1 MFTSHTLASF
11 LRAALLG
18 VACTAGLAGCSS
30 SQWGCPYR
38 TGVQQG
44 NWVTKDQVTLLRPGM
59 SREQVRYALGT
70 PTLASVLHAN
80 RWDYPYYYRASNGK
94 TEERVLTVIFE
105 GSQLA
110 SWRGDE
116 QPELQPFQLA
126 REEVQTSQKEA
137 AQHQLNRSREA
148 NDAAAASEMSASV
161 EILPGVTVSQTT
173 SVTTMSDPSASP
185 AAPLDAPTPLR

>member
-1 MFTSHTLASF
+1 VFKSSTLASY
-11 LRAALLG
+11 LRATLLG
-18 VACTAGLAGCSS
+18 VACAAALAGCSS
-30 SQWGCPYR
+30 NQWGFPYR
-38 TGVQQG
+38 VGVQQG
-44 NWVTKDQVTLLRPGM
+44 NWVTKDQVSFLRPGM

-94 TEERVLTVIFE
+94 VEERVLTVIFE

-126 REEVQTSQKEA
+126 REEVRTSQKEA
-137 AQHQLNRSREA
+137 AQHQLNMTREG
-148 NDAAAASEMSASV
+148 NDAAAASRMSAPT
-161 EILPGVTVSQTT
+161 EILPGVTFGQTVGGRT
-173 SVTTMSDPSASP
+173 PSDPSASP
-185 AAPLDAPTPLR
+185 TAPLDAPTPLR

>member
-1 MFTSHTLASF
+1 MFKSSTLASY
-11 LRAALLG
+11 LRATLLG
-18 VACTAGLAGCSS
+18 VACAAALAGCSS
-30 SQWGCPYR
+30 NQWGFPYR
-38 TGVQQG
+38 VGVQQG
-44 NWVTKDQVTLLRPGM
+44 NWVTKDQVSFLRPGM

-80 RWDYPYYYRASNGK
+80 RWDYPYYYRASNG
-94 TEERVLTVIFE
+94 TVEERVLTVIFE

-126 REEVQTSQKEA
+126 REEVRTSQKEA

-173 SVTTMSDPSASP
+173 SVTTLSDPSASP

>member
-1 MFTSHTLASF
+1 VFTSRSLASF
-11 LRAALLG
+11 LRATLLG

-30 SQWGCPYR
+30 SQWGFPYR

-80 RWDYPYYYRASNGK
+80 RWDYPYYFRASNGK
-94 TEERVLTVIFE
+94 TEERVLTIIFE

-116 QPELQPFQLA
+116 QPDLQPFQIA
-126 REEVQTSQKEA
+126 REEVRTSQKEA
-137 AQHQLNRSREA
+137 AQHQLNITREA
-148 NDAAAASEMSASV
+148 NDAAAE
-161 EILPGVTVSQTT
+161 
-173 SVTTMSDPSASP
+173 
-185 AAPLDAPTPLR
+185 